1 MTDLF
6 TNFENQTLNT
16 VDSPFMLYLT
26 PELEQ
31 THQINT
37 VENAFQYYIENG
49 LSYGNQSTVTDFVT
63 NKNDLL
69 KDFDYE
75 VYYKFYQSNILF
87 DGYID
92 DSVRQSI
99 IDDIERLSIIHY
111 YRVGRGDYSTYNKT
125 HVDSNFN
132 PYLYKVAHNITSDM
146 TTKEAYFDYLN
157 RLDSDKDNVV
167 IGNINDLAYQINCNV
182 SVGVE
187 NLTVDKTLVVKENIV
202 VYKNSIIN
210 GNVLSESGGLEIN
223 GGTLMIDNSYGNV
236 SRMFDQSR
244 LSSNALMFENSGI
257 MFLKDDSIG
266 IRNSSSNILSMN
278 TDLRVESNLD
288 VKDCAIFRNVVVIGN
303 NVIPDDNYSLQTEK
317 KIRVDGTDVLSDRRL
332 KTAVE
337 SLDTKRCLENIMKV
351 NLKKYIKR
359 ESGELEVGVLAN
371 DIVDVFPNIVSSNV
385 GMIKISDCIA
395 IDEHT
400 LKHLNDT
407 DDWCKLVTLSDIIYV
422 KDTKKSK
429 MEGGEIVNMTVDEI
443 NLKEAI
449 LIPNQEYKVY
459 KEDNKILSVD
469 YNQLFV
475 YLIGAFQELYYNVSG

>member
-1 MTDLF
+1 MTDLLI
-6 TNFENQTLNT
+6 NLENNTLNS

-31 THQINT
+31 THQIYT
-37 VENAFQYYIENG
+37 VENALQYYIENG
-49 LSYGNQSTVTDFVT
+49 LSYGNGSTITDFVT
-63 NKNDLL
+63 NKNELL

-75 VYYKFYQSNILF
+75 IYYRFYRSNILF

-92 DSVRQSI
+92 SNVRESI

-111 YRVGRGDYSTYNKT
+111 YRVGRGDYGTYNKKN
-125 HVDSNFN
+125 VDSNFN
-132 PYLYKVAHNITSDM
+132 PYLYKVAHNISSDM

-157 RLDSDKDNVV
+157 RLDSDTENVV

-182 SVGVE
+182 SIGVD
-187 NLTVDKTLVVKENIV
+187 NLTVGNTLVVKENIV

-257 MFLKDDSIG
+257 MLLKDDGIG
-266 IRNSSSNILSMN
+266 IRNSSSNILSTN

-288 VKDCAIFRNVVVIGN
+288 VRDCAIFRNVVVIGN
-303 NVIPDDNYSLQTEK
+303 NVIPDENYSLLTEK

-332 KTAVE
+332 KTYID
-337 SLDTKRCLENIMKV
+337 SLDTKHCLENIMKV
-351 NLKKYIKR
+351 DLKKYVKR

-385 GMIKISDCIA
+385 GMINISDCIA
-395 IDEHT
+395 IDDHT
-400 LKHLNDT
+400 LKHVSET
-407 DDWCKLVTLSDIIYV
+407 DDWFKCVTLSDIVYV
-422 KDTKKSK
+422 KHTEKSK
-429 MEGGEIVNMTVDEI
+429 MVGGEIVNMTIDKI

-449 LIPNQEYKVY
+449 LIPEQRYKVF
-459 KEDNKILSVD
+459 KEDKNILSVD